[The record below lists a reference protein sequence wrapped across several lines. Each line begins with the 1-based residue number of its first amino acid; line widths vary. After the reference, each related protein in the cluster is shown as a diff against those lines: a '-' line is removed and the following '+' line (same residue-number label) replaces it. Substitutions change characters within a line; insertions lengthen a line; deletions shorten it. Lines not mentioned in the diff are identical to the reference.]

1 MDNLRGWSRLA
12 SISTKK
18 GLESKTGLVVARV
31 PRGLKP
37 VNLPPVSLRG
47 SAERPDA
54 APLRLAPSCCVFPR
68 LLTGFGLIKKRRRL
82 GRAASHV

>member
-1 MDNLRGWSRLA
+1 MDNFRGRSRLA

-47 SAERPDA
+47 STEGDGA
-54 APLRLAPSCCVFPR
+54 V
-68 LLTGFGLIKKRRRL
+68 
-82 GRAASHV
+82 

>member
-1 MDNLRGWSRLA
+1 MDNVKGRSRLA
-12 SISTKK
+12 SVSTKK
-18 GLESKTGLVVARV
+18 DLEWKAGLVVARV
-31 PRGLKP
+31 PLGLKS

-54 APLRLAPSCCVFPR
+54 APLCFTPSRCVFPR
-68 LLTGFGLIKKRRRL
+68 LLTGFGLIVKRRRL

>member
-1 MDNLRGWSRLA
+1 MDNSRGRSRLA

-31 PRGLKP
+31 PLGLKP
-37 VNLPPVSLRG
+37 VNLPPVSLR

-54 APLRLAPSCCVFPR
+54 APSALRLAAASSSPADWLRSHR
-68 LLTGFGLIKKRRRL
+68 SAAAW
-82 GRAASHV
+82 RAAPHV